1 MRLRFAVSVL
11 AAALAAAVPATA
23 IGQDATRYAGRR
35 LDDVLRLLQEKGA
48 RIIFASSLVPP
59 TLRVKVEPVTRSLR
73 EVAEEVLAPHG
84 LALKDGPAGTWIVV
98 PRPAAAP
105 AANRPA
111 EPRAPQKP
119 RVTPQEIPPEQPLR
133 IEEQVDVTERPREP
147 APAPA
152 VYTMAASNVLETA
165 GGLENVFQVLP
176 LLPGVAATNDEEG
189 KLAVRGAGP
198 EHNVVLFDGA
208 QVHSPQRIGDFGTSF
223 VNPATTASVALD
235 ASGLDARYGGRLSSM
250 TLLETRDGRI
260 DRRFAVSGAVGLTS
274 GDIVVEGRVPGTRSA
289 SWWATARGTYYKF
302 VADRFQDGDI
312 PSFTDLQVKMTSYPT
327 DRTRLTVSGL
337 VGREKMFRPIVG
349 PGSDAFVNNTLKEFD
364 ADNRLAVANLLW
376 TPGPR
381 VTAASTLSLYSNDS
395 RYQHHYNRPGAG
407 PFGRDVRVADFAA
420 RQRVSLT
427 VSRRH
432 TVDTGLEV
440 RRLRSQWG
448 MTGWIFPPSLRTV
461 GPSTWGRLIEYDGPI
476 DSEIVK
482 TQTGAWIQDR
492 ASIGAGLFVEPGLR
506 VDWNSLT
513 GETAVQPR
521 LRLAKTVGRGSIW
534 AGIAWQAQTPG
545 HETMQQGHQYYD
557 LTGPEQSA
565 LRNERSRQIVFGA
578 EYPISRSM
586 TIRVEAYRRRFDRL
600 LQQRQENQ
608 GEYERRLAR
617 YDIPPDMPPDDAL
630 LEYRPTIHPDST
642 GTGRGAGLEL
652 LLQRTH
658 GRVFG
663 WVSYVWSKSERELYG
678 HTVPFD
684 FDRPHAAA
692 IAVNVQVV
700 SRVRVSATS
709 QYASGFPIAPLHPEV
724 QFSQVPSPSSGL
736 LRPLRDGEGNLLE
749 RRYPDNLV
757 RLGLVNSSR
766 LPPYARTDVR
776 VTVAITKWLEAYGE
790 ILNLFNR
797 SNFRAKERIGGEPGF
812 DAGYQAEPSFPRLP
826 SYGVRVMF

>member
-1 MRLRFAVSVL
+1 MRLRLAASVL

-35 LDDVLRLLQEKGA
+35 VDDVLRQLQATGA
-48 RIIFASSLVPP
+48 RIIFASNLVPP
-59 TLRVKVEPVTRSLR
+59 TLRVKAEPVARSPR
-73 EVAEEVLAPHG
+73 DIAEEVLAPHG
-84 LALKDGPAGTWIVV
+84 LTLKDGPGDTWIVV
-98 PRPAAAP
+98 PRPTPAP
-105 AANRPA
+105 AARRPA

-119 RVTPQEIPPEQPLR
+119 RATPQEIPPEQPLR

-152 VYTMAASNVLETA
+152 VHTMPPSNVLETA
-165 GGLENVFQVLP
+165 GGLENVFHVLP

-223 VNPATTASVALD
+223 VNPAMTASVALD
-235 ASGLDARYGGRLSSM
+235 ASGLDARYGGRLSSV
-250 TLLETRDGRI
+250 TLLETRDGRV

-302 VADRFQDGDI
+302 VADRFKDGDI
-312 PSFTDLQVKMTSYPT
+312 PSFTDLQVKMTSHPT
-327 DRTRLTVSGL
+327 DRTRLTVFGL
-337 VGREKMFRPIVG
+337 VGREKMLRTLAGPRSDQFVG
-349 PGSDAFVNNTLKEFD
+349 NTLKEFV

-381 VTAASTLSLYSNDS
+381 LTATSTLSLDSNDS
-395 RYQHHYNRPGAG
+395 RDQDYYNRPSAG
-407 PFGRDVRVADFAA
+407 PFDRNVRVADFAA

-432 TVDTGLEV
+432 TVDTGVEV

-448 MTGWIFPPSLRTV
+448 MTGWIFPLGLRTV
-461 GPSTWGRLIEYDGPI
+461 GPSTWGRLIDYDGPI

-506 VDWNSLT
+506 VDWNSMT

-545 HETMQQGHQYYD
+545 HETMQQGHQY
-557 LTGPEQSA
+557 
-565 LRNERSRQIVFGA
+565 LRPDRSRTIGA
-578 EYPISRSM
+578 AQRTLAPGRIRRRVSHQPHHDGPSRSLSAHVRSF
-586 TIRVEAYRRRFDRL
+586 TPAAPGEPERVRASAGPLRDPAGHAAGRRSAED
-600 LQQRQENQ
+600 
-608 GEYERRLAR
+608 
-617 YDIPPDMPPDDAL
+617 
-630 LEYRPTIHPDST
+630 RPTIHPEST
-642 GTGRGAGLEL
+642 ATGRGAGVEL

-658 GRVFG
+658 GRLFG
-663 WVSYVWSKSERELYG
+663 WVSYV
-678 HTVPFD
+678 
-684 FDRPHAAA
+684 
-692 IAVNVQVV
+692 
-700 SRVRVSATS
+700 
-709 QYASGFPIAPLHPEV
+709 
-724 QFSQVPSPSSGL
+724 
-736 LRPLRDGEGNLLE
+736 
-749 RRYPDNLV
+749 
-757 RLGLVNSSR
+757 
-766 LPPYARTDVR
+766 
-776 VTVAITKWLEAYGE
+776 
-790 ILNLFNR
+790 
-797 SNFRAKERIGGEPGF
+797 
-812 DAGYQAEPSFPRLP
+812 
-826 SYGVRVMF
+826 